1 MVTDKY
7 LGDLGPVEVVI
18 PLPRPAPTV
27 LALGAFLKNTVC
39 LAEGDRALVSASVG
53 NLESAEA
60 LRQFENTSAALLAM
74 AGTAPGVV
82 THDLHPDFPSTHM
95 AEATAAQLGI
105 EALPVQHHHAHVAA
119 VMAEHG
125 LEDPVL
131 GLALDGYGFGDGGE
145 MWGGEL
151 LYVDGEGFRR
161 VGHLAPLRQPGGD
174 AAARQPWRMAAAA
187 LHALGRTDDIPKR
200 FHAFAG
206 APVITQMLERGFN
219 APWTSSCG
227 RLFDA
232 ACGLLGVMPVAALEG
247 EAPMALEALV
257 SDTAID
263 PHGWRLT
270 DGVLDMTPLLARLI
284 DREPADGANLFHG
297 TLVAAMTDWV
307 QWAATTWDVR
317 WIVLCGGCFLNRVL
331 KEGLTRALHDIGLLA
346 LSPRQLGP
354 GDTAISLGQAW
365 VAVMA
370 DNNGKSNKNEK
381 KG

>member
-1 MVTDKY
+1 MQERRPQPYRRPKDHDPSDCIRWRIGRNRLTMVTDKY

-206 APVITQMLERGFN
+206 APVITQMLEPRLQCAVDVELRAFVRCRMRIVGSH
-219 APWTSSCG
+219 AGRRLGGGGAHGAGSS
-227 RLFDA
+227 R
-232 ACGLLGVMPVAALEG
+232 
-247 EAPMALEALV
+247 
-257 SDTAID
+257 
-263 PHGWRLT
+263 
-270 DGVLDMTPLLARLI
+270 
-284 DREPADGANLFHG
+284 
-297 TLVAAMTDWV
+297 
-307 QWAATTWDVR
+307 
-317 WIVLCGGCFLNRVL
+317 
-331 KEGLTRALHDIGLLA
+331 
-346 LSPRQLGP
+346 
-354 GDTAISLGQAW
+354 
-365 VAVMA
+365 
-370 DNNGKSNKNEK
+370 
-381 KG
+381 